1 MQELL
6 TQSLNDLES
15 LRHQISELSLF
26 SPDEVFEDISTRDII
41 YLFVPY
47 VFSEVQSRLQ
57 SIGKSARMNTIV
69 QTEVRAYLFDDLPYL
84 QLILVKFAGLPQIL
98 HFVSRKL

>member
-26 SPDEVFEDISTRDII
+26 SPNEVFEDISTTDIV

-47 VFSEVQSRLQ
+47 IFSEVQSRLR
-57 SIGKSARMNTIV
+57 STGKTARMNTIV
-69 QTEVRAYLFDDLPYL
+69 QTEVRAYLLNELPYL
-84 QLILVKFAGLPQIL
+84 QLILLKFAELSQIL